1 MGLMD
6 FLGKAEVQSFA
17 KGYLK
22 SEVAKMQAFADA
34 EAEAKAL
41 EDTLAAE
48 TAQALGQRVAEREQD
63 ALFEEE
69 DNREHYELL
78 EKMYS
83 DMNPVV
89 FQYLKSQGY
98 LTNGKE
104 ISDSFFKPWEDSAN
118 GSKKWYT
125 FKLPGTNK
133 QWQDAF
139 AEQLSNTYNV
149 ESTIKDTETNANL
162 TPNANKIQYEGIDDR
177 APFDFLNPNI
187 INPEAMLS
195 YRKGMAELTVAE
207 SEAKLAAW
215 DAENINLVKQLPVDL
230 QEQQK
235 KMNELSIQMKEYDI
249 KTKPQKDL
257 IDMSL
262 TQADLLSKQINN
274 STLRQKNMLTINEL
288 QTNIDR
294 VRQTMSI
301 TEAEKDLNFQKLQ
314 LTVDNLRLDN
324 EMQEEMNKAQ
334 PLINGLRI
342 HGMMLDNISK
352 NIDNKTASEID
363 QLTVDNMKA
372 RNAILEKDLQYYDE
386 DKKIEFETQKKK
398 IEELDAKLKE
408 RPKLTMLSPAQINN
422 EADRV
427 LGQAVGAPSTSGL
440 EGIVYQFQQMKQ
452 PWINSTITDAKNKI
466 SATYSQ
472 YQNSILNDPNSNI
485 YGLDPDVIDFNN
497 IAMRHISNNVRK
509 AYENDAD
516 MVNQRLMQKYN
527 DENVVLLNESDKKI
541 LYELGEALLIG
552 EQEIEGKLIS
562 REKAK
567 EILKEKFNIKTFDVF
582 TEMTTANELTPTSKS
597 PWTPA
602 LYQLALDSYTN
613 KYKIQNDIREQ

>member
-34 EAEAKAL
+34 KAQAKEL
-41 EDTLAAE
+41 EDRLAAE
-48 TAQALGQRVAEREQD
+48 TAQTLGQRVAEREQD

-69 DNREHYELL
+69 DNRDHYELL

-104 ISDSFFKPWEDSAN
+104 ISDSFFKPWEEKTN
-118 GSKKWYT
+118 SKKWYT
-125 FKLPGTNK
+125 FEIPGTNK
-133 QWQDAF
+133 QWDNTF
-139 AEQLSNTYNV
+139 AEQLSKTYNV
-149 ESTIKDTETNANL
+149 ESTIKDTEVNANL
-162 TPNANKIQYEGIDDR
+162 TPNANKIQYEGMDEK
-177 APFDFLNPNI
+177 AVFDFLSPSI
-187 INPEAMLS
+187 LSPEDILS

-215 DAENINLVKQLPVDL
+215 DAENINLVKELPTEL
-230 QEQQK
+230 REQQK
-235 KMNELSIQMKEYDI
+235 KMNELSIEMTEYDI

-324 EMQEEMNKAQ
+324 TMQEEMNKAQ

-422 EADRV
+422 EADKV
-427 LGQAVGAPSTSGL
+427 LGQAVGAPSTSGI

-497 IAMRHISNNVRK
+497 IAMRHISNSVSK
-509 AYENDAD
+509 AFINDANI
-516 MVNQRLMQKYN
+516 VNQRLLQKYN
-527 DENVVLLNESDKKI
+527 DENNVLLNENDKKL
-541 LYELGEALLIG
+541 LYNLGEALLKGKTKIG
-552 EQEIEGKLIS
+552 EKLIS
-562 REKAK
+562 KQDAEKM
-567 EILKEKFNIKTFDVF
+567 LKEKFNIKTFDVF
-582 TEMTTANELTPTSKS
+582 TEMTATNELTSTSTS
-597 PWTPA
+597 PWTPQ
-602 LYQLALDSYTN
+602 LLQLAITG
-613 KYKIQNDIREQ
+613 KYPVENDIREQ

>member
-34 EAEAKAL
+34 EAQAKEL
-41 EDTLAAE
+41 EDRLAAE

-104 ISDSFFKPWEDSAN
+104 ISDSFFKPWEEKTN
-118 GSKKWYT
+118 SKKWYT
-125 FKLPGTNK
+125 FKIPGTDK
-133 QWQDAF
+133 QWDNTF
-139 AEQLSNTYNV
+139 AEQLSKTYNV
-149 ESTIKDTETNANL
+149 ESTIKDTEINANL
-162 TPNANKIQYEGIDDR
+162 TPNANKIQYEGMDGK
-177 APFDFLNPNI
+177 AVFDFLSPSI
-187 INPEAMLS
+187 LSPEDILS
-195 YRKGMAELTVAE
+195 YRKGMAELTIAE
-207 SEAKLAAW
+207 SEAKLAVW
-215 DAENINLVKQLPVDL
+215 DAENIDLVKQLPSEL
-230 QEQQK
+230 EEQQK

-274 STLRQKNMLTINEL
+274 STLRQKNMLIINEI

-294 VRQTMSI
+294 IRQTMSI

-408 RPKLTMLSPAQINN
+408 RPKLTMLSPSQINN

-452 PWINSTITDAKNKI
+452 PWINSAITDAKNKI

-497 IAMRHISNNVRK
+497 IAMRHISNNIRK

-527 DENVVLLNESDKKI
+527 DENVVLLNESDKKL
-541 LYELGEALLIG
+541 LYNLGEALLKG
-552 EQEIEGKLIS
+552 KTKIEGKLIS
-562 REKAK
+562 KQDAEKM
-567 EILKEKFNIKTFDVF
+567 LKEKFNIKTFDVF
-582 TEMTTANELTPTSKS
+582 TEMTTTKGVTSTSKS
-597 PWTPA
+597 PWTP
-602 LYQLALDSYTN
+602 QLLQLIITG
-613 KYKIQNDIREQ
+613 KYPVENDIREQ

>member
-6 FLGKAEVQSFA
+6 FLSKAEVQSFA

-34 EAEAKAL
+34 EAKAKEL

-48 TAQALGQRVAEREQD
+48 TAQTLGQRVAEREQD

-83 DMNPVV
+83 DMNPIV

-104 ISDSFFKPWEDSAN
+104 ISDSFFKPWEEKTN
-118 GSKKWYT
+118 SKKWYT
-125 FKLPGTNK
+125 FKIPGTDK
-133 QWQDAF
+133 QWDNTF
-139 AEQLSNTYNV
+139 AEQLSKTYNV
-149 ESTIKDTETNANL
+149 ESTIKDTEVNANL
-162 TPNANKIQYEGIDDR
+162 TPNANKIQYEGMDGK
-177 APFDFLNPNI
+177 AVFDFLSPSI
-187 INPEAMLS
+187 LSPEDILS

-324 EMQEEMNKAQ
+324 TMQEEMNKAQ

-372 RNAILEKDLQYYDE
+372 RNTILEKDLQYYDE

-408 RPKLTMLSPAQINN
+408 RPKLTMLSPALINN
-422 EADRV
+422 EADKV
-427 LGQAVGAPSTSGL
+427 LGQAVGAPSTSGI
-440 EGIVYQFQQMKQ
+440 EGMVYQFQQMKQ

-497 IAMRHISNNVRK
+497 IAMRHISSNVRK

-516 MVNQRLMQKYN
+516 MVNQRLLQKYN

-552 EQEIEGKLIS
+552 KQEIEGKDIS

-567 EILKEKFNIKTFDVF
+567 EILTEKFNIKTFDVF
-582 TEMTTANELTPTSKS
+582 TEMTAANELASTSIS

-602 LYQLALDSYTN
+602 LYQLALDSYEN